1 MSGRRITI
9 CLLQEANRAESFAG
23 PPCLHQRWGERE
35 RETEPSD
42 SEGHY
47 CQGCAKGQV
56 LETALGMAFPST
68 AWEARGPQTLAFV
81 M

>member
-23 PPCLHQRWGERE
+23 PPCLRQRCGE

-56 LETALGMAFPST
+56 LGTALGMAFPST
-68 AWEARGPQTLAFV
+68 AGEARGPRTLALV